1 VKLNF
6 MKNERL
12 KVNEVAK
19 RLNLSPKAVVNLLKE
34 LGFKER
40 GYTSFVTAEEYEA
53 IRRKIK
59 EEEKLYTGK
68 IEKKEEKKIEKKE
81 PKVKLN
87 DVKIQ
92 KSTPKIKKIEKK
104 EPKISEKFKIEVTPF
119 MTVSELAAAFD
130 VLPADIIKACL
141 KLGLIATI
149 NQRLDLDTIYLL
161 ADEFKKEITVKEEI
175 PLEKKII
182 EVPLLPRPPV
192 VTVIGH
198 VDHGKTTLLDYIR
211 NTKIAEKEVG
221 RITQHVGVSVVNY
234 KNEKIIF
241 LDTPGH
247 EAFTAM
253 RARGIQVTDIAILVV
268 AANEGVKPQTEEA
281 INHARAAGVPIIVAI
296 TKIDLHDAN
305 PERVK
310 AQLANYGVRVEGYG
324 GDVIAVETSAYTG
337 YGIDDLLDAILL
349 ISHTKELKAP
359 FDGPGEG
366 VVIDSRVDKGR
377 GIIAT
382 ILTKEGRIEK
392 GDFFVCGDT
401 YGKVRDIFDVIPDK
415 FKRIEFSD
423 PAHPCQ
429 IIGFSEI
436 PEPGEKFI
444 VVENEKIARELA
456 QRRKLQ
462 KQSEKFKLQKKLT
475 LQLIQEKIQK
485 GETKE
490 LKIVLKADVMG
501 SLEAIKHALE
511 ELSLEEIKIKII
523 HAGVGPITKSDI
535 LLAAASEA
543 IVVGYHVGALSDAKE
558 IAEQQRIEIRT
569 YNIIYQAIDDIRAAM
584 LGLLEEEKKE
594 VLIGKAIVRKVFNI
608 KGVGLVAGAFVL
620 EGKIIRDG
628 IVKVIRKDKEI
639 FKGRITSLKRFKED
653 VKEVE
658 ANYECGIGIGGIED
672 LQEEDILECYTEE

>member
-1 VKLNF
+1 
-6 MKNERL
+6 MKTERL
-12 KVNEVAK
+12 KVNEIAK

-40 GYTSFVTAEEYEA
+40 GYTSFVTIEEYEA

-59 EEEKLYTGK
+59 EEEKLYAGK
-68 IEKKEEKKIEKKE
+68 IGKKEERKELPTKLPEREIKKTS
-81 PKVKLN
+81 L
-87 DVKIQ
+87 
-92 KSTPKIKKIEKK
+92 KIKKVEKREIIAHQEK
-104 EPKISEKFKIEVTPF
+104 HKIDVVPF

-161 ADEFKKEITVKEEI
+161 ADEFKKEIVVKEETPI
-175 PLEKKII
+175 EKKIVN
-182 EVPLLPRPPV
+182 VPLLPRPPV

-211 NTKIAEKEVG
+211 KTKIAEKEVG

-253 RARGIQVTDIAILVV
+253 RVRGIQITDIAILVV

-281 INHARAAGVPIIVAI
+281 ISHVRAAGVPIIVAI
-296 TKIDLHDAN
+296 TKIDLPDAN
-305 PERVK
+305 PQKVK
-310 AQLANYGVRVEGYG
+310 SQLANYGIRVEEYG
-324 GDVIAVETSAYTG
+324 GEVIAVETSAYTG

-349 ISHTKELKAP
+349 VSHIKDFKAP
-359 FDGPGEG
+359 FEG
-366 VVIDSRVDKGR
+366 NGKGVIIDSRVNKGR

-382 ILTKEGRIEK
+382 ILINEGRIER
-392 GDFFVCGDT
+392 GNFFVCGET
-401 YGKVRDIFDVIPDK
+401 YGKVRDIFDVLPDK
-415 FKRIEFSD
+415 FKKIEFGD

-436 PEPGEKFI
+436 PEPGERFI
-444 VVENEKIARELA
+444 VVEDEKTARDFA
-456 QRRKLQ
+456 QKRKLQ
-462 KQSEKFKLQKKLT
+462 KQNEKLKLQKKLT

-490 LKIVLKADVMG
+490 LKIILKADVMG

-511 ELSLEEIKIKII
+511 ELSLEEVKIKII
-523 HAGVGPITKSDI
+523 HAGVGAITKSDV
-535 LLAAASEA
+535 LLATASEA
-543 IVVGYHVGALSDAKE
+543 IVVGYHVEPLSDAKE
-558 IAEQQRIEIRT
+558 LAEQQKIEIRT
-569 YNIIYQAIDDIRAAM
+569 YKIIYQAIDDIRSAM

-594 VLIGKAIVRKVFNI
+594 ILIGKAIVRKVFNI

-628 IVKVIRKDKEI
+628 IVKVLRNGNEI
-639 FKGRITSLKRFKED
+639 YKGKITSLKRFKED

-658 ANYECGIGIGGIED
+658 ANYECGIGMGGIED
-672 LQEEDILECYTEE
+672 LQEEDLLECYIEE

>member
-1 VKLNF
+1 
-6 MKNERL
+6 MKTDRL

-40 GYTSFVTAEEYEA
+40 GYTSFVTIEEYEA

-59 EEEKLYTGK
+59 EEEKLYVGK
-68 IEKKEEKKIEKKE
+68 IEKKEELKEEKKFK
-81 PKVKLN
+81 PSKT
-87 DVKIQ
+87 KIQ
-92 KSTPKIKKIEKK
+92 KPIIKVKKSEKKKITTPEK
-104 EPKISEKFKIEVTPF
+104 SKIEVTPF
-119 MTVSELAAAFD
+119 MTVSQLAAAFD
-130 VLPADIIKACL
+130 VLPADIIKVCL

-161 ADEFKKEITVKEEI
+161 ADEFKKEIIVKEETPI
-175 PLEKKII
+175 EKKIVG
-182 EVPLLPRPPV
+182 VPLQPRPPV

-211 NTKIAEKEVG
+211 KTKIAEKEVG

-296 TKIDLHDAN
+296 TKMDLPDAN
-305 PERVK
+305 PEKVK
-310 AQLANYGVRVEGYG
+310 AQLANYGIRVEGYG

-349 ISHTKELKAP
+349 VSHIAELKAP
-359 FDGPGEG
+359 FEGLGRG
-366 VVIDSRVDKGR
+366 VVIDSRIDKGR

-382 ILTKEGRIEK
+382 VLTYEGRIER
-392 GDFFVCGDT
+392 GNFFVCGEV
-401 YGKVRDIFDVIPDK
+401 YGKVRDIFDVLPDK

-423 PAHPCQ
+423 PANPCQ
-429 IIGFSEI
+429 ITGFSEI

-462 KQSEKFKLQKKLT
+462 KQTEKLKLQKKLT
-475 LQLIQEKIQK
+475 LQSIQEKIQK
-485 GETKE
+485 GEVKE

-511 ELSLEEIKIKII
+511 ELSLEEVKIKII
-523 HAGVGPITKSDI
+523 HAGIGAITKSDV

-543 IVVGYHVGALSDAKE
+543 IVVGYHVSPLSDAQE
-558 IAEQQRIEIRT
+558 IADRQNIEIRT
-569 YNIIYQAIDDIRAAM
+569 YNIIYQAIDDIRAAL

-620 EGKIIRDG
+620 EGKIIKEG
-628 IVKVIRKDKEI
+628 IVKVIRKDTEI
-639 FKGRITSLKRFKED
+639 FKGKITSLKRFKED

-672 LQEEDILECYTEE
+672 LQEEDLLECYIEE

>member
-1 VKLNF
+1 
-6 MKNERL
+6 MKTDRL

-19 RLNLSPKAVVNLLKE
+19 RLNLSPKAVINLLKE

-40 GYTSFVTAEEYEA
+40 GYTSFVTWEEYEA
-53 IRRKIK
+53 IKKKIK
-59 EEEKLYTGK
+59 EEEKLYSSK
-68 IEKKEEKKIEKKE
+68 IEKEEVKKEEKPIPLKPQKTITKIKKPEKKE
-81 PKVKLN
+81 VKER
-87 DVKIQ
+87 
-92 KSTPKIKKIEKK
+92 EK
-104 EPKISEKFKIEVTPF
+104 PKIEVIPF

-141 KLGLIATI
+141 KMGLIATI

-161 ADEFKKEITVKEEI
+161 ADEFKKEIVVKEEI
-175 PLEKKII
+175 ITEKKI
-182 EVPLLPRPPV
+182 ENVPLLPRPPV

-211 NTKIAEKEVG
+211 KTKIAEREVG

-296 TKIDLHDAN
+296 TKVDLPDAN

-310 AQLANYGVRVEGYG
+310 AQLANYGIRVESYG
-324 GDVIAVETSAYTG
+324 GDVLCVETSAYTG

-349 ISHTKELKAP
+349 LSHTYNFKAP
-359 FDGPGEG
+359 YDCPGKG
-366 VVIDSRVDKGR
+366 VIIDSRVDKGR

-382 ILTKEGRIEK
+382 VLVNEGKIER
-392 GDFFVCGDT
+392 GNFFVCGET
-401 YGKVRDIFDVIPDK
+401 YGKVREIFDVLPDK
-415 FKRIEFSD
+415 FKKIDFGD
-423 PAHPCQ
+423 PRNPCQ
-429 IIGFSEI
+429 IIGFAEI
-436 PEPGEKFI
+436 PEPGERLI
-444 VVENEKIARELA
+444 VVENERLARELA
-456 QRRKLQ
+456 QKRKLQ

-511 ELSLEEIKIKII
+511 ELSLEEVKIKII

-543 IVVGYHVGALSDAKE
+543 IVVGYHVTPLSDAKE
-558 IAEQQRIEIRT
+558 IAEQQQIEIRT

-594 VLIGKAIVRKVFNI
+594 VLIGKAVVRKVFNI
-608 KGVGLVAGAFVL
+608 KGVGLVAGSYVL
-620 EGKIIRDG
+620 EGKVVREA
-628 IVKVIRKDKEI
+628 IVKVFRKDTEI

-658 ANYECGIGIGGIED
+658 AGYECGIGIDGIED
-672 LQEEDILECYTEE
+672 LQEEDLLECYVEE

>member
-1 VKLNF
+1 
-6 MKNERL
+6 MKTERL

-19 RLNLSPKAVVNLLKE
+19 KLNLSPKAVVNLLKE

-40 GYTSFVTAEEYEA
+40 GYTSFVTTEEYEA
-53 IRRKIK
+53 IKKKIK
-59 EEEKLYTGK
+59 EEEKLYSTK
-68 IEKKEEKKIEKKE
+68 IEKKEDLKEKRKEPPINQEREIKKTIKTKKVEKKE
-81 PKVKLN
+81 
-87 DVKIQ
+87 I
-92 KSTPKIKKIEKK
+92 KSPEKN
-104 EPKISEKFKIEVTPF
+104 KIEVFPF
-119 MTVSELAAAFD
+119 MTVSELANAFD

-141 KLGLIATI
+141 KLGLVATI

-161 ADEFKKEITVKEEI
+161 ADEFKKEIIIKEEL
-175 PLEKKII
+175 PTEKKLI
-182 EVPLLPRPPV
+182 EAPLLPRPPV

-211 NTKIAEKEVG
+211 KTKIAEKEVG

-253 RARGIQVTDIAILVV
+253 RVRGIQVTDIAILVV

-281 INHARAAGVPIIVAI
+281 INHVRAAGVPIIVAI
-296 TKIDLHDAN
+296 TKIDLPDAN
-305 PERVK
+305 PQKVK
-310 AQLANYGVRVEGYG
+310 SQLANYGIRVEEYG

-349 ISHTKELKAP
+349 VSHIQNLKAP
-359 FDGPGEG
+359 FEGLGKG

-377 GIIAT
+377 GIVAT
-382 ILTKEGRIEK
+382 ILTKEGRIER
-392 GDFFVCGDT
+392 GNFFVCGDT
-401 YGKVRDIFDVIPDK
+401 YGKVREIFDVLPDR

-444 VVENEKIARELA
+444 VVENEKIAREYA
-456 QRRKLQ
+456 QKRKIQ
-462 KQSEKFKLQKKLT
+462 KQSEKLKLQKRLT

-501 SLEAIKHALE
+501 SLEAIKSALE
-511 ELSLEEIKIKII
+511 ELSLEEVKIKII
-523 HAGVGPITKSDI
+523 HAGVGPITKSDV

-543 IVVGYHVGALSDAKE
+543 IVVGYHVNPLGEAKE
-558 IAEQQRIEIRT
+558 VAEQQKIEIRT
-569 YNIIYQAIDDIRAAM
+569 YKIIYQAIDDIRAAM

-594 VLIGKAIVRKVFNI
+594 VLVGKAIVRKVFNI
-608 KGVGLVAGAFVL
+608 KGIGLVAGSFVL
-620 EGKIIRDG
+620 EGKIIKDG
-628 IVKVIRKDKEI
+628 IVKVLRKGAEI
-639 FKGRITSLKRFKED
+639 FKGKITSLKRFKED

-658 ANYECGIGIGGIED
+658 ANYECGIGISGIED
-672 LQEEDILECYTEE
+672 LQEEDLLECYIEE

>member
-1 VKLNF
+1 
-6 MKNERL
+6 MKTERL

-19 RLNLSPKAVVNLLKE
+19 RLNLSPKAIVNLLKE

-40 GYTSFVTAEEYEA
+40 GYTSFVTLEEYEA

-59 EEEKLYTGK
+59 EEEKLYASKIEKKEELKEEKKEEPIKPNETKTQRSITKIRK
-68 IEKKEEKKIEKKE
+68 IEKKEEK
-81 PKVKLN
+81 P
-87 DVKIQ
+87 
-92 KSTPKIKKIEKK
+92 
-104 EPKISEKFKIEVTPF
+104 SEKVKIEVIPF
-119 MTVSELAAAFD
+119 MTVSQLAAAFD
-130 VLPADIIKACL
+130 VLPSDIIKACL

-161 ADEFKKEITVKEEI
+161 ADEFKKEIIVKEETPI
-175 PLEKKII
+175 ERKLEGITLKS
-182 EVPLLPRPPV
+182 RPPV

-211 NTKIAEKEVG
+211 KTKIAEKEVG

-253 RARGIQVTDIAILVV
+253 RARGIQITDIAILVV

-296 TKIDLHDAN
+296 TKIDLPDAN
-305 PERVK
+305 PEKVK
-310 AQLANYGVRVEGYG
+310 AQLANYGIRVEGYG

-349 ISHTKELKAP
+349 VSHIANLKAP
-359 FDGPGEG
+359 FEGLGKG
-366 VVIDSRVDKGR
+366 VVIDSRIDKGR
-377 GIIAT
+377 GIVST
-382 ILTKEGRIEK
+382 ILTYEGRIER
-392 GDFFVCGDT
+392 GNFFVCGET
-401 YGKVRDIFDVIPDK
+401 YGKVRDIFDVLPDK

-423 PAHPCQ
+423 PANPCQ
-429 IIGFSEI
+429 ITGFSEI
-436 PEPGEKFI
+436 PEPGERFI

-462 KQSEKFKLQKKLT
+462 KQNEKFKLQKKLT
-475 LQLIQEKIQK
+475 LQSIQEKIQK
-485 GETKE
+485 GEIKE

-511 ELSLEEIKIKII
+511 ELSLEEVKIKVI
-523 HAGVGPITKSDI
+523 HAGIGAITKSDV

-543 IVVGYHVGALSDAKE
+543 IVVGYHVSPLSDAQE
-558 IAEQQRIEIRT
+558 IADRQKVEIRT
-569 YNIIYQAIDDIRAAM
+569 YNIIYQAIADIRAAM

-594 VLIGKAIVRKVFNI
+594 VLIGKAVVKKVFNI
-608 KGVGLVAGAFVL
+608 KGVGLVAGALVL
-620 EGKIIRDG
+620 EGKMVKDG
-628 IVKVIRKDKEI
+628 IIKVLRKDTEV
-639 FKGRITSLKRFKED
+639 FKGKITSLKRFKED

-658 ANYECGIGIGGIED
+658 ANYECGIGISGLED
-672 LQEEDILECYTEE
+672 LQEEDLLECYIEE